1 MVSLFI
7 IRITVLIVIRFIIL
21 MSGSDEEG
29 IEHGGK
35 REGFVISHISHMI
48 MITLLGK
55 EVAQG

>member
-35 REGFVISHISHMI
+35 GKA
-48 MITLLGK
+48 LL
-55 EVAQG
+55 